1 MKKLVA
7 IITVLAMVLTLG
19 TWALAEQDYSDINVK
34 VALITMD
41 SMSSHWVHVK
51 EGAEAALARYAEQ
64 GASIEM
70 SWLSPE
76 QKDNSQQI
84 QKIEAAVADGVNYI
98 IIAANDPSACN
109 RALEEAIA
117 AGIKLI
123 YVDSPATV
131 PAEVCYATNNY
142 GGGVT
147 AGEYLKKALD
157 DAGITEGT
165 IGIVDAQ
172 AGVQSCQDRYDGFA
186 SVFEGTGFVLS
197 ERQYS
202 DGDELKALELGTAL
216 LNNGAVALYGTNDA
230 ATVGAASAAA
240 EVIANGQNVPVVG
253 WDNTPSNI
261 AHVENGE
268 LLAFMAQNPY
278 DMGVDAIDAVVALT
292 RGESLN
298 GESVDTGVSTVD
310 ASNVAEFK

>member
-7 IITVLAMVLTLG
+7 IITMLAMVLTLG

-51 EGAEAALARYAEQ
+51 EGAEAALARYTEQ
-64 GASIEM
+64 GAVINM

-186 SVFEGTGFVLS
+186 SVFEGTGFTLS

-310 ASNVAEFK
+310 ASNVADFK

>member
-7 IITVLAMVLTLG
+7 IITMLAMVLTLG

>member
-1 MKKLVA
+1 MKKNIIA
-7 IITVLAMVLTLG
+7 IITMLALVLAMG
-19 TWALAEQDYSDINVK
+19 TMALAEDYSDINVK

-51 EGAEAALARYAEQ
+51 EGVEDAVAKYAEQ
-64 GASIEM
+64 GGTIEM
-70 SWLSPE
+70 SWLAPE

-84 QKIEAAVADGVNYI
+84 QKIEAAIADGVDFI
-98 IIAANDPSACN
+98 VIAANDPSACN
-109 RALEEAIA
+109 RALEEAKA

-131 PAEVCYATNNY
+131 EAEVCYATNNY

-147 AGEYLKKALD
+147 AGEYLKACLD
-157 DAGITEGT
+157 EAGITEGS

-202 DGDELKALELGTAL
+202 DGDEERIRYQRTFQEA
-216 LNNGAVALYGTNDA
+216 NDR
-230 ATVGAASAAA
+230 VLASA
-240 EVIANGQNVPVVG
+240 ECDTSDGVWSVELSLPVE
-253 WDNTPSNI
+253 T
-261 AHVENGE
+261 
-268 LLAFMAQNPY
+268 
-278 DMGVDAIDAVVALT
+278 
-292 RGESLN
+292 
-298 GESVDTGVSTVD
+298 TGTYIVRVLVTSPDGTS
-310 ASNVAEFK
+310 AGAKRFKIRKR